1 MVDEVRT
8 MGWGG
13 RLGRSVKGVLIG
25 GVLFIASFPLLW
37 WNEGNAVRT
46 MKGLAEGASAVVS
59 VGAEK
64 VDGANEKKLVHFTG
78 EATTSEELVDDV
90 FAAAKAKAIR
100 LERNCEIYQ
109 WKEDE
114 KSETKKTIGGG
125 ERTEVTYE
133 YQKVWSR
140 EPINSSTFHK
150 DAARYRELNPVN
162 AGSIPNP
169 SRSWSAAKVTLGAFT
184 LPPSLLDGLKEEPL
198 EWKGDVPVSAAP
210 QAPKVHAGGLYFGL
224 NPSDPQIGD
233 VRVAWNAVRPQAASV
248 LGVQTG
254 ETVSAFTTS
263 TGTTIFDLR
272 AGTMTAAQMFQA
284 AEAEATMM
292 LWVFRLVGWLC
303 MLIGL
308 ALVFEPLGVVMDVL
322 PFLGSLARL
331 GTGLFAGLFSLVLSL
346 LTISFAW
353 LFYRPLIGVP
363 LLAAAVGLLVWMKM
377 LAAKRGVVRA

>member
-46 MKGLAEGASAVVS
+46 MKVLSEGASAVVS

-90 FAAAKAKAIR
+90 FAAARAKAIR

-150 DAARYRELNPVN
+150 DAAR
-162 AGSIPNP
+162 
-169 SRSWSAAKVTLGAFT
+169 
-184 LPPSLLDGLKEEPL
+184 
-198 EWKGDVPVSAAP
+198 
-210 QAPKVHAGGLYFGL
+210 
-224 NPSDPQIGD
+224 
-233 VRVAWNAVRPQAASV
+233 
-248 LGVQTG
+248 
-254 ETVSAFTTS
+254 
-263 TGTTIFDLR
+263 
-272 AGTMTAAQMFQA
+272 
-284 AEAEATMM
+284 
-292 LWVFRLVGWLC
+292 
-303 MLIGL
+303 
-308 ALVFEPLGVVMDVL
+308 
-322 PFLGSLARL
+322 
-331 GTGLFAGLFSLVLSL
+331 
-346 LTISFAW
+346 
-353 LFYRPLIGVP
+353 
-363 LLAAAVGLLVWMKM
+363 
-377 LAAKRGVVRA
+377 